1 MTIRFSNRHYIPTA
15 KRTSKDRGH
24 RFVGKWISKKNRWAM
39 YALDGYRCRCCLKSV
54 TELSGDEVM
63 SLDHLACWIH
73 WGSNDFCNLLTLC
86 RSCNS
91 SRGDLKI
98 NDWLKSLDPAT
109 SARLTAEIKIRVKLN
124 RSTVKRQ
131 ITAMSFW
138 LNNGQDFNCLPPAV
152 TQ

>member
-24 RFVGKWISKKNRWAM
+24 RFIGKWISKKNRWAL
-39 YALDGYRCRCCLKSV
+39 YALDGYQCRCCGKHV
-54 TELSGDEVM
+54 NEMTGTEILT
-63 SLDHLACWIH
+63 LDHLVCWIH

-91 SRGDLKI
+91 SRGDLKL
-98 NDWLKSLDPAT
+98 NDWLKTLDSDTA
-109 SARLTAEIKIRVKLN
+109 SRMKAEIKVRSKLT

-138 LNNGQDFNCLPPAV
+138 LHNGQDMNSLPAAV